1 MSSHTTDS
9 SAAIDEL
16 AQFKLRCAQA
26 LHTVRGL
33 SDVIPGSTPRDALY
47 TQGKVTL
54 YRYRSGAKASR
65 RPRVLI
71 IYAQVN
77 RPSVLDLEPD
87 RSMIAGLLAHG
98 LDVYL
103 LDWGYPDRADRH
115 TTLSDYVLRD
125 IDRAVQTV
133 GKSAP
138 IHLLGVCQGGT
149 LSLIYASLEP
159 QRIKKL
165 VTMVTP
171 VDFQTDDNVLSKWV
185 RGVDIKKLV
194 ASVGNV
200 PGAWLNAAFLSLMP
214 FRLTLQKYLTLV
226 DHPDQQEVLATFLRM
241 EQWIFDSPDQAG
253 AAFAEFVTWFYQEN
267 RFVNGTLSLAGRAAR
282 LDALRMPILNIY
294 ATEDH
299 LVPPA
304 ASKALG
310 ALVRSERYEEL
321 AVQTGHIGIYVG
333 SRAHTLPPKIAAW
346 LKRL

>member
-1 MSSHTTDS
+1 MSGCNTDS
-9 SAAIDEL
+9 GAAMDEL
-16 AQFKLRCAQA
+16 AQFKLRCARA
-26 LHTVRGL
+26 LQTVAAL
-33 SDVIPGSTPRDALY
+33 SEVVPGCTPRDALY

-54 YRYRSGAKASR
+54 YRYRSGTQVGR

-71 IYAQVN
+71 VYAQVN

-87 RSMIAGLLAHG
+87 RSLIAGLLAHG

-115 TTLSDYVLRD
+115 TTLSDFVLRD
-125 IDRAVQTV
+125 IDRAVQAV

-149 LSLIYASLEP
+149 LSLVYASLEP

-171 VDFQTDDNVLSKWV
+171 VDFQTDENVLSKWV

-226 DHPDQQEVLATFLRM
+226 DHADQKEALATFLRM
-241 EQWIFDSPDQAG
+241 EKWIFDSPDQAG
-253 AAFAEFVTWFYQEN
+253 AAFAEFITWFYQEN
-267 RFVNGTLSLAGRAAR
+267 RLVNGTLSLAGRAAR

-294 ATEDH
+294 ATQDH
-299 LVPPA
+299 LVPPS
-304 ASKALG
+304 ASTALG
-310 ALVRSERYEEL
+310 AQVRSKRYEEL
-321 AVQTGHIGIYVG
+321 AVETGHIGIYVG
-333 SRAHTLPPKIAAW
+333 SRAHTLPPQIAAW